1 MSTTK
6 LKEKKAVWLKPDFVA
21 VWLKLGV
28 WSPVVLWQAKEQKVG
43 NQKGKQKTNSTFL
56 RCQVENQKSK

>member
-28 WSPVVLWQAKEQKVG
+28 WSPVVLW
-43 NQKGKQKTNSTFL
+43 
-56 RCQVENQKSK
+56 